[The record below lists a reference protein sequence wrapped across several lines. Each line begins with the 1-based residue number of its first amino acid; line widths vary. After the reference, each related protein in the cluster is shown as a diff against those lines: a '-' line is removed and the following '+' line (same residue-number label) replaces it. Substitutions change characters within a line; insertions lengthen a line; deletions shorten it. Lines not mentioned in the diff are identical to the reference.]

1 MPYKTLTAADRAAEL
16 ARSFGDFWDP
26 ANPLGSS
33 ALLTA
38 DEQGVLSAD
47 GEALLD
53 RFGLA
58 AEYVPA
64 ELGGRLTHLDGLVR
78 VMREVFRRDVGLGLG
93 HGITSFM
100 AAVNVWTAG
109 SAAQQRHLADVLL
122 DGGRASVAY
131 HELAHGNDFLR
142 NEFAARPAAGG
153 YLLEGVKQVINNADR
168 AGAWVLFAR
177 TGDGPGSRSHSVLL
191 AGPDDVPADRVQ
203 RMARY
208 RTAGVRGCRLT
219 GLAFHGCPLPAS
231 ALVGAEGRGGEVA
244 LRSFQVTRS
253 ALPGMA
259 IGTVDTCLRSVL
271 RFALDRRLYR
281 RRVFE
286 LPHVAGV
293 LASAFAD
300 LLLCDSLSLAAAR
313 TVQLRP
319 EQASVT
325 AAAVKYLVPR
335 LLSRTVRDLSVVLGA
350 RFYLREGEHAV
361 FGKHLRDLPV
371 LSLGHAGPTAC
382 LATLIPQLRRL
393 ATAPQLEPLEALFTP
408 ADATAPPPGLPFDR
422 LTLSATGD
430 PLTAA
435 LTPEGAPA
443 SVRPL
448 LTDLAADLSAVR
460 DRARTLPPADRTPL
474 ASPEA
479 FALAVRY
486 AELLG
491 AAAATGV
498 ARSAQAGFLSE
509 PSWLGAA
516 LHRTARRLG
525 LRAGAVPDRWARPLR
540 HELLSRHEEL
550 RTFDLY
556 DSAL

>member
-1 MPYKTLTAADRAAEL
+1 MPYPTLTAADRAAEL
-16 ARSFGDFWDP
+16 AWSFGDFWDP

-38 DEQGVLSAD
+38 DEQDVLSAD

-109 SAAQQRHLADVLL
+109 SAAQQRHLADLLL
-122 DGGRASVAY
+122 DGRRASVAY

-203 RMARY
+203 RLARY

-281 RRVFE
+281 SRVVD
-286 LPHVAGV
+286 LPHAAGV
-293 LASAFAD
+293 LTAAFAD
-300 LLLCDSLSLAAAR
+300 LLLCDSLSLVAAR

-393 ATAPQLEPLEALFTP
+393 ATAPQLESLDALFTP
-408 ADATAPPPGLPFDR
+408 ADATAPPPGIPFDR

-479 FALAVRY
+479 FALAARY

-516 LHRTARRLG
+516 LHRTACGLG
-525 LRAGAVPDRWARPLR
+525 LRAGPVPDRWARPLR

>member
-1 MPYKTLTAADRAAEL
+1 
-16 ARSFGDFWDP
+16 
-26 ANPLGSS
+26 
-33 ALLTA
+33 
-38 DEQGVLSAD
+38 
-47 GEALLD
+47 
-53 RFGLA
+53 
-58 AEYVPA
+58 
-64 ELGGRLTHLDGLVR
+64 
-78 VMREVFRRDVGLGLG
+78 
-93 HGITSFM
+93 
-100 AAVNVWTAG
+100 
-109 SAAQQRHLADVLL
+109 
-122 DGGRASVAY
+122 
-131 HELAHGNDFLR
+131 
-142 NEFAARPAAGG
+142 
-153 YLLEGVKQVINNADR
+153 
-168 AGAWVLFAR
+168 VLFAR
-177 TGDGPGSRSHSVLL
+177 TGDGPGSRNHSVLL

-203 RMARY
+203 RLARY

-219 GLAFHGCPLPAS
+219 GLAFHGCPLPES

-286 LPHVAGV
+286 LPHAAGA
-293 LASAFAD
+293 LTAAFAD

-393 ATAPQLEPLEALFTP
+393 ATAPQLESLDALFSLS
-408 ADATAPPPGLPFDR
+408 DATAPPPGIPFDR

-479 FALAVRY
+479 FALAARY

-491 AAAATGV
+491 AAAAAGV
-498 ARSAQAGFLSE
+498 ARSARSGFLSE
-509 PSWLGAA
+509 PPWLGAA
-516 LHRTARRLG
+516 LHRTACRLG
-525 LRAGAVPDRWARPLR
+525 LRAGPVPDRWARPLR
-540 HELLSRHEEL
+540 HELRSRYEEL
-550 RTFDLY
+550 RSFDLY

>member
-109 SAAQQRHLADVLL
+109 SAAQQRHLADLLL
-122 DGGRASVAY
+122 DGRRASVAY

-177 TGDGPGSRSHSVLL
+177 TGDGPGSRSHSLL
-191 AGPDDVPADRVQ
+191 LTGPDDVPADRVQ
-203 RMARY
+203 RLTRY

-259 IGTVDTCLRSVL
+259 LGTVDTCLRSVL

-286 LPHVAGV
+286 LPHAAGV
-293 LASAFAD
+293 LTAAFAD

-319 EQASVT
+319 EQASVS

-371 LSLGHAGPTAC
+371 LSLGHAGPTSC

-393 ATAPQLEPLEALFTP
+393 ATAPQLEPLDALFTP
-408 ADATAPPPGLPFDR
+408 ADATAPPPGIPFDR

-479 FALAVRY
+479 FALAARY

-516 LHRTARRLG
+516 LHRTACRLG
-525 LRAGAVPDRWARPLR
+525 LRAGPVPDRWARPLR